1 MKKIIFFLMVAFS
14 SLLLNAQNSDK
25 VPFQIRSLTNE
36 TIKNVQIETSG
47 GNISIAG
54 ISQGEARIEVY
65 VQPNN
70 SKGDVPSKEEIQK
83 RIDEK
88 YDLKIEVIG
97 DKLLATAKAKK
108 NMDWQDWKNA
118 LNVSFKVFITK
129 NVSTQLSTSGGN
141 ISLKDVTG
149 NQNFKTSGGN
159 LSIDNVG
166 GKIRGKTSGGN
177 LRVYNSKDDIELSTS
192 GGNINADGCSGNIV
206 LSTSG
211 GSLRL
216 SNLSGNI
223 KAGTSGGSVNGE
235 KISGELITHTS
246 GGSILL
252 KELSCSLET
261 STSGGSIDVAIKELG
276 KYIKIHNSGGSI
288 DLELPKNKGIDLDLS
303 ASRVK
308 ANELNNF
315 SGSKED
321 DEIKGKLNNGGIPVT
336 VRASSST
343 IHLKMK

>member
-1 MKKIIFFLMVAFS
+1 MKKIIFFLITGFS
-14 SLLLNAQNSDK
+14 SLMLSAQNSDK
-25 VPFQIRSLTNE
+25 VPFQVKSLSNE

-47 GNISIAG
+47 GNITVAG
-54 ISQGEARIEVY
+54 VSQTEARIEMY
-65 VQPNN
+65 VQQNN
-70 SKGDVPSKEEIQK
+70 SKENVLSREEIQK
-83 RIDEK
+83 RLEEK

-97 DKLLATAKAKK
+97 DKLLATAKAKET
-108 NMDWQDWKNA
+108 MDWRDWINS
-118 LNVSFKVFITK
+118 LNISFKVFVSK
-129 NVSTQLSTSGGN
+129 NVSTELYTSGGN

-149 NQNFKTSGGN
+149 EHNFKTSGGN

-206 LSTSG
+206 FSTSG

-216 SNLSGNI
+216 KNLSGTI
-223 KAGTSGGSVNGE
+223 KAGTSGGNVNAE

-246 GGSILL
+246 GGSIML

-261 STSGGSIDVAIKELG
+261 STSGGSIDIAIKELG
-276 KYIKIHNSGGSI
+276 KYIKIHNSGGNI

-303 ASRVK
+303 ASRIK

-315 SGSKED
+315 SGRKED
-321 DEIKGKLNNGGIPVT
+321 DEIKGKLNNGGIPVN
-336 VRASSST
+336 VRTSSGT
-343 IHLKMK
+343 IHLTMK